1 LHVDTNV
8 DAASVSTPKK
18 RCDVLLL
25 PAVMFPEKLRR
36 AIRPYMTVVVRL
48 WFMFHLR
55 PL

>member
-1 LHVDTNV
+1 
-8 DAASVSTPKK
+8 VSNPKK